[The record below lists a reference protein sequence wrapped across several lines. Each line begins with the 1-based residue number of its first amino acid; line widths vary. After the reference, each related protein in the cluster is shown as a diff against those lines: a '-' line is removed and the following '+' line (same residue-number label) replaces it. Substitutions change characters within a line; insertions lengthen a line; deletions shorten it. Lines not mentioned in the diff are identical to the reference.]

1 MGEGDQA
8 CGVCVGSA
16 LVLGLREVL
25 ACCCLGLLNGQN
37 GPAKEGVLGL
47 DIGPEFGFAK
57 KTENGPRAL
66 NWLMGLEPQII
77 NKRKLKKTE

>member
-8 CGVCVGSA
+8 CGACVGSA
-16 LVLGLREVL
+16 LVPGLREVL

-47 DIGPEFGFAK
+47 CAARPDKALCCRGASLGQKAVGP
-57 KTENGPRAL
+57 
-66 NWLMGLEPQII
+66 MGLDLEP
-77 NKRKLKKTE
+77 NKNQK